1 MCNTGFILFQ
11 VDEVK
16 LIFLIKEVND
26 LKENDSIIL
35 RIKIDKKLD
44 LLIKKIANK
53 EEKTIQ
59 SLVENLLK
67 DYAYE
72 NMYLLIE
79 EVK

>member
-16 LIFLIKEVND
+16 LNFLIKEVND

>member
-1 MCNTGFILFQ
+1 M
-11 VDEVK
+11 
-16 LIFLIKEVND
+16 KES
-26 LKENDSIIL
+26 DSIIL

>member
-1 MCNTGFILFQ
+1 M
-11 VDEVK
+11 
-16 LIFLIKEVND
+16 
-26 LKENDSIIL
+26 KENDSIIL

-79 EVK
+79 EVKWNQK